1 MTMSPIG
8 PRPHVTP
15 VTPRQALPYDALGSD
30 AESLKTANPRTP
42 RVHARGAHA
51 RADL

>member
-1 MTMSPIG
+1 MSPIG

-30 AESLKTANPRTP
+30 AESLKTAILGHLEYTLAELTP
-42 RVHARGAHA
+42 VPI
-51 RADL
+51 